1 MPIKGIATAARQ
13 KGSKQMSTQW
23 TSPELQ
29 TVVDELL
36 RRTAVDQEFRKL
48 ALINAEAAFGQ
59 IVPKPLPDGMTF
71 RFVDNEG
78 PVKTIPIS

>member
-1 MPIKGIATAARQ
+1 MD
-13 KGSKQMSTQW
+13 TQW

-48 ALINAEAAFGQ
+48 ALSNSVAAFGK
-59 IVPKPLPDGMTF
+59 IVPKPLPEGVTF